1 MIDYS
6 QLAQE
11 AGFGGVLRRTMM
23 SRIKTLVDLA
33 MHNERLACVRLCEER
48 GDYYRTLDQNDFH
61 EGKMD
66 GAYSC
71 ADLIRNRK

>member
-33 MHNERLACVRLCEER
+33 MHNERLVCARLCDER
-48 GDYYRTLDQNDFH
+48 GDYYRTLDPNDFH

>member
-11 AGFGGVLRRTMM
+11 AGFGGVMRRTMA

-33 MHNERLACVRLCEER
+33 MHNERLSCARLCDER
-48 GDYYRTLDQNDFH
+48 GDYYRTLSPNDFH